1 MTSGDPLT
9 GAPTLEFIGNDGA
22 AALLWLRRADRPQ
35 LPAPWPARV
44 PGVGADV
51 AVPHRAV
58 AVTSLPDL
66 DAIVLSHLH
75 GDHWDR
81 IARRGLPG
89 TS

>member
-1 MTSGDPLT
+1 
-9 GAPTLEFIGNDGA
+9 
-22 AALLWLRRADRPQ
+22 
-35 LPAPWPARV
+35 
-44 PGVGADV
+44 
-51 AVPHRAV
+51 
-58 AVTSLPDL
+58 VTSLPDL